1 MRPLFAGG
9 HAIGL
14 ASIYL
19 NRRLDRDLNAGTR
32 EHVVDFPMAAVQ
44 DTDSGQHHFA
54 SLRLPGRTRQ
64 IASTRGGLHRCHI
77 HESEVDRLGLSRGT
91 LLCGKP
97 NETAGR

>member
-44 DTDSGQHHFA
+44 DTDSANTTLPPCGCRDERGR
-54 SLRLPGRTRQ
+54 SLAPAVPCIVAIFMSQ
-64 IASTRGGLHRCHI
+64 
-77 HESEVDRLGLSRGT
+77 
-91 LLCGKP
+91 K
-97 NETAGR
+97 